1 MDGFTLIDGTAL
13 FIIALSGFLAFLRG
27 FVREFLALLGWASSI
42 ILAFMFAS
50 SIVPIVQEIPYLN
63 KIIQGCEAA
72 TVASFAIMLVISLIL
87 VSIFITFF
95 SNIIKRTILNTV
107 DKPLGLLFG
116 VIRGSI
122 LVTVSLVFYNQVAGG
137 NSINSIEKSFTN
149 KIISQISKNIN
160 TISPDEVS
168 NWVVSSYEGLLKKCD
183 DPNT

>member
-1 MDGFTLIDGTAL
+1 MDGFTLIDATAL

-42 ILAFMFAS
+42 ILAFMFAA

-95 SNIIKRTILNTV
+95 YIIKKTILNTV

-122 LVTVSLVFYNQVAGG
+122 LVAVSLVFYNQVTVG
-137 NSINSIEKSFTN
+137 NSISSVEKSFTN

-160 TISPDEVS
+160 TISPDNVPNWLIS
-168 NWVVSSYEGLLKKCD
+168 NYEGLVKKCD